1 MPANAALTGTAARE
15 LGKALRFI
23 RQARGLSLRDVAQQ
37 APISP
42 QYLQNIERGERL
54 AASLDVYGR
63 LQRDYELPEGA
74 LPDLI
79 LKFRVLSA
87 LEERGV
93 SPQHAHTVWDS
104 VESQL
109 NSLRYP
115 VRTDLAELVAAVI
128 NAR

>member
-1 MPANAALTGTAARE
+1 MPTTAALTGTAAKE
-15 LGKALRFI
+15 LGKALRFV
-23 RQARGLSLRDVAQQ
+23 RQARGLSLRDVAQT

-54 AASLDVYGR
+54 AASMEVYGR
-63 LQRDYELPEGA
+63 LQRVYELPEGA

-93 SPQHAHTVWDS
+93 TPQHAHATWDS

-115 VRTDLAELVAAVI
+115 IRTDLAELVASVI
-128 NAR
+128 SSR